1 MSQPSAS
8 VKDTMRPGET
18 PREPKC
24 SHTPDIKEKKGQTLL
39 VLATL
44 FLLDTVNDGTG
55 LTNQACKF
63 ALRVHVANLLHRT
76 DGLATN
82 EK

>member
-1 MSQPSAS
+1 M
-8 VKDTMRPGET
+8 
-18 PREPKC
+18 
-24 SHTPDIKEKKGQTLL
+24 
-39 VLATL
+39 LATL

-55 LTNQACKF
+55 LTDQACKF

-82 EK
+82 KK